1 MAAGSYQGRRGLQ
14 TRTPQ
19 AIPSMDSIPSIL
31 KVFDSL
37 SSVHVVGLVTI
48 ASHDG
53 LTDAKGWWTARHLA
67 TLHMTGRDDACNL
80 VWRLL
85 R

>member
-14 TRTPQ
+14 TRNPQ
-19 AIPSMDSIPSIL
+19 AIPWTDSIPSIL

-37 SSVHVVGLVTI
+37 SSEHVVGLVTI

-53 LTDAKGWWTARHLA
+53 LTDAKRMVDSSASCYFTFDRP
-67 TLHMTGRDDACNL
+67 R
-80 VWRLL
+80 
-85 R
+85 